1 MYSQFGEVGCQFHLL
16 LNFCSGC
23 QVRGWQPQRTQFSVL
38 STDRGHCNLIL
49 TGKEEFVLPIRIIG
63 VVFFFFFP
71 LKAFYGFKSF
81 LKRAAKLALDS
92 ISWIAFNNGN
102 KAKVS
107 SLDRSGFFT
116 TCFYLA
122 RIRNLK
128 MCFCYS

>member
-38 STDRGHCNLIL
+38 STDWGHCNLIL
-49 TGKEEFVLPIRIIG
+49 ANKEEFVLPIWIIVG
-63 VVFFFFFP
+63 FFFFFS
-71 LKAFYGFKSF
+71 LQAVYGFKCF
-81 LKRAAKLALDS
+81 LKRTAKLALSS

-102 KAKVS
+102 KAKAS